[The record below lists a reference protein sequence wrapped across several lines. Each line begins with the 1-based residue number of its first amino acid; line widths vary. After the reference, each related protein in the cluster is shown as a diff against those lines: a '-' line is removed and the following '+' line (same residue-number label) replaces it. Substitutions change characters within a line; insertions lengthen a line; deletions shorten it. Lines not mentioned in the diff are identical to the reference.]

1 MTKSLKL
8 KDIVKTMLFLEDKLF
23 SSEKCCIECMK
34 EIMLTIEG
42 LLDDLMQ
49 SEVKSDKKLY
59 PILEESNT
67 HLRKIQV
74 QLKKGKCNYE
84 KVAQQL
90 RQLRK
95 KLMDDHMFVLKKKE
109 LKTDYVKKIMGHK
122 CKYGLLPILDPRF
135 NIREAVKQILLLE
148 DHFFDKQRKCWDCQK
163 KHSLLIE
170 AFVEEGITLDKKQKY
185 SKVLKEMLC
194 SIRKIQK
201 MILVDR
207 RKGSHDIIEEL
218 RKIRKKKIGKKTLL
232 DFAFDYTDECLG

>member
-1 MTKSLKL
+1 MSKNLKL

-49 SEVKSDKKLY
+49 SENKADKKLY

-67 HLRKIQV
+67 HLRKIQA
-74 QLKKGKCNYE
+74 QMIKGKCKYE

-95 KLMDDHMFVLKKKE
+95 KLMDDHMFVLKKKD
-109 LKTDYVKKIMGHK
+109 LQKDYIKKIMGHK
-122 CKYGLLPILDPRF
+122 CKYNLLPILDVRF

-170 AFVEEGITLDKKQKY
+170 AFIEEGITLDKEQKY
-185 SKVLKEMLC
+185 TNLLKSMLC

-201 MILVDR
+201 MILTDR

-218 RKIRKKKIGKKTLL
+218 RKMRKKKIDKKTLL
-232 DFAFDYTDECLG
+232 DFAFDYTEECV